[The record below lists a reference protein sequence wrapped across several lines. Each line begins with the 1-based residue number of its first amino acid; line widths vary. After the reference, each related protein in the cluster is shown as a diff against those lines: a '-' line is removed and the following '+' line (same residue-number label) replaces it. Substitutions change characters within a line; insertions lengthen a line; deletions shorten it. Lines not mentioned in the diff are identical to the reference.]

1 MANYPSIDIAE
12 ESALN
17 PRSGIITDRA
27 SDGTIRSTRMA
38 SVTQFDPVLVHPRV
52 TSAERTTLLDHY
64 AAHVNV
70 TFNWVAPWGETY
82 TLRYV
87 DAPQQQP
94 HPGGYWTITNR
105 LTGEK
110 A

>member
-1 MANYPSIDIAE
+1 MADYPSIEISE

-52 TSAERTTLLDHY
+52 TAAERTTLLGHY
-64 AAHVNV
+64 DAHVNV

-82 TLRYV
+82 TLRYI

-94 HPGGYWTITNR
+94 HAAGYWTITNK
-105 LTGEK
+105 LSGVK
-110 A
+110 V